1 MSRGYATKFIQAV
14 NEADQTKVGVRLAQ
28 VCIKH
33 DIPVKDVADF
43 LKVTRMTVYHWFKG
57 KTNVLGPQ
65 KETVE
70 KLIAKLST

>member
-1 MSRGYATKFIQAV
+1 MSRGYTTKFIQSV
-14 NEADQTKVGVRLAQ
+14 NEADQGKLGVRLAQ
-28 VCIKH
+28 ICIKN
-33 DIPVKDVADF
+33 DIPVKDVAEF

>member
-1 MSRGYATKFIQAV
+1 MSRGYTTKFIQAV
-14 NEADQTKVGVRLAQ
+14 NEADQTKIGVRLAQ

-33 DIPVKDVADF
+33 DIPVTDVADF
-43 LKVTRMTVYHWFKG
+43 LKVTRMTVYHWFRG